1 MLPLKKEKEGTAA
14 SVFLAVGVEK
24 FVEQMSNVS
33 IFFFFILVS
42 IYNSSNGNF
51 F

>member
-33 IFFFFILVS
+33 IFFFILVS
-42 IYNSSNGNF
+42 ISNSSNGNF